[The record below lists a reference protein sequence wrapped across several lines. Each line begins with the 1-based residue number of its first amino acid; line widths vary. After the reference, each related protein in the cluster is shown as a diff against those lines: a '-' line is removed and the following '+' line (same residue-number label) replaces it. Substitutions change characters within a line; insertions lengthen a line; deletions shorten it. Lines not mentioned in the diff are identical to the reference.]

1 MAFDPENHEID
12 SRTGFMVHK
21 DTGHPIGLV
30 PPPVHSPCDI
40 EWPKWVKV
48 HDSHILRKEI
58 GGAPDHVSVPAFPD
72 FHVNR
77 ENGEVTVLVHDEDQE
92 KLATSEAVNADED
105 QKQLPGLDEQTRR
118 EVHRDVEGTERE
130 QSAAVSVAIQRQR
143 EEIEAEE
150 TRRRMAEKAAL
161 TQQNQK
167 TAAEI
172 AAADQAA
179 LDAQF
184 GAPVSEERRRILAEE
199 AARKAAK
206 PPVT

>member
-12 SRTGFMVHK
+12 PKSGFMVHK
-21 DTGHPIGLV
+21 ETGHPIGLV
-30 PPPVHSPCDI
+30 PPPLHSPKDI

-58 GGAPDHVSVPAFPD
+58 EGAPDHVSVPAFPD

-92 KLATSEAVNADED
+92 KVATSEVIKADED
-105 QKQLPGLDEQTRR
+105 QKQLPSLDEQTRR

-130 QSAAVSVAIQRQR
+130 QSAALSAAIQRQR
-143 EEIEAEE
+143 DESEAEE
-150 TRRRMAEKAAL
+150 TRRRMVEKAAA
-161 TQQNQK
+161 TDQNQK

-179 LDAQF
+179 LDAQL
-184 GAPVSEERRRILAEE
+184 GAPVNEERRRILAEE

-206 PPVT
+206 PPIA